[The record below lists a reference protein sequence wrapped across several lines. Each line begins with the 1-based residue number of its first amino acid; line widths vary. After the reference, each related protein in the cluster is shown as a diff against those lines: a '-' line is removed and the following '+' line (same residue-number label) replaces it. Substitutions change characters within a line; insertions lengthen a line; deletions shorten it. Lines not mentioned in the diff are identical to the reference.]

1 MLLKRKT
8 TKRATSSPSLTTF
21 KQTQTEGVI
30 FETSTSKSQI
40 SEKTVTVFQTISSP
54 SSSSTTLPS
63 ATPSQTSASSIL
75 SSEKTI
81 TQTVIATP
89 SLDSSLIN
97 QQQGNRSDSF
107 PQNQTVIYTS
117 IILILIFFALGL
129 IFIVFYYKKKNKK
142 NKNLNAQSRN
152 IKGGFSTL
160 NSRFFSGLPGYFNA
174 NMRENGSRHARGDME
189 NSLYTQ
195 PEPYYT
201 SNEANSGYD
210 FKLSKDAI
218 PAFEKKL
225 SLSPPVVSTPSK
237 VPEANNGHVKSEI
250 EKLFRL
256 SYQTNVTK
264 EELMALVKTLDLQS
278 RSLNGTNAK
287 ARNEDSPLTVYL
299 QNLFLD
305 AKNHQ
310 ALEHS
315 LNKDMG
321 LPSNLKRELLD
332 EIKRIQIELEL
343 KLESMESDDEGNDNA
358 SLTAATIRKS
368 KFGREGIN
376 EEWNISYYLEEPY
389 GTELVPSQVNS
400 SGSSEVKRDLSLPY
414 TNDINVKKSIN
425 NSFSAQSVD
434 SGRNISHNSV
444 SGGHNA
450 KYENDNCANHISND
464 SKPRKNEEYMTS
476 ANRYMNSYINEN
488 VIS

>member
-81 TQTVIATP
+81 TQTLISTP

-97 QQQGNRSDSF
+97 QQQGNRS
-107 PQNQTVIYTS
+107 
-117 IILILIFFALGL
+117 
-129 IFIVFYYKKKNKK
+129 
-142 NKNLNAQSRN
+142 
-152 IKGGFSTL
+152 GFSTL